1 MQILEILAIANL
13 IALVVLPL
21 RKSIWS
27 FLCRTITCIHIYD
40 WLKSEKK
47 ELEDPKENE
56 YFVLCCKADKEFL
69 KNITKEKEKKKFY
82 RITVSPHDERAQE
95 KIKKDYKV
103 DISITTID
111 S

>member
-27 FLCRTITCIHIYD
+27 FLCRTITCIHIYH

-69 KNITKEKEKKKFY
+69 KNITKEKFIPVHSMKELKKKL
-82 RITVSPHDERAQE
+82 R
-95 KIKKDYKV
+95 KIIK
-103 DISITTID
+103 
-111 S
+111 

>member
-1 MQILEILAIANL
+1 MQRLEILAIANL

-27 FLCRTITCIHIYD
+27 CLRRKITCIRIYD

-69 KNITKEKEKKKFY
+69 KNITKEKFIPVHSMKELKKKL
-82 RITVSPHDERAQE
+82 R
-95 KIKKDYKV
+95 KIIK
-103 DISITTID
+103 
-111 S
+111 